1 MRGGTIAMENGAVC
15 LKTQNQ
21 DPRAPWQGTSGVYPK
36 ELALTNTC
44 AARVTADRGGS
55 GGENALRPPRGT
67 PQLEGPRPDTCS
79 DVPDLGD
86 TRPSARSQ
94 SQQDRTVGSA

>member
-1 MRGGTIAMENGAVC
+1 MHGGTIAMENGAVC

-44 AARVTADRGGS
+44 AARVMADRGGS
-55 GGENALRPPRGT
+55 GRRKRAPSTQR
-67 PQLEGPRPDTCS
+67 DT
-79 DVPDLGD
+79 
-86 TRPSARSQ
+86 A
-94 SQQDRTVGSA
+94 A